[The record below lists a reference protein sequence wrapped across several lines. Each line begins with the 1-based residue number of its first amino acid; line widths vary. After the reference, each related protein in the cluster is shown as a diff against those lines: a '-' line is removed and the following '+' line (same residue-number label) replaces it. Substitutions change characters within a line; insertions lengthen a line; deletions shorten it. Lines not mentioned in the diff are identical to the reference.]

1 MMKEK
6 LIVLGSGESG
16 IGAAILGK
24 QKGYDVFLSDINA
37 IPQPLQNLLNEK
49 GIVWESGQ
57 HSLASMKGASIAVK
71 SPGIPK
77 DIPVLEGLR
86 ENGTQILSE
95 IEFAAQSTSA
105 TLIGITGTNGKTTTT
120 MMTYEILKNAGL
132 HVGLAGNI
140 GSSFAK
146 QVAEQDFEYY
156 VLEISSFQLDDID
169 QFSPHIAVITNI
181 TPDHLD
187 RYDYSFESYI
197 QAKLKITKNQSSNN
211 FFLFNSDDE
220 VLVEAL
226 NSYKINAQKVP
237 FGTLSQEISGSYLE
251 DDKLILKHKH
261 QTTMIHSVEFP
272 FSGRHNLLNAMA
284 AATIGNLLSINKKSI
299 RESLTH
305 FKGAPHRM
313 ENVVTIQRVNYIN
326 DSKATNINATYFALD
341 SIQTPLIWIVGGV
354 DKGNDYD
361 ILLPLIRKKA
371 KAVICLGVDNSKLR
385 DAFEQTSDVFMET
398 ESMTEAVKIAHKLA
412 EPKDTVLLSPACA
425 SFDLFKNYEDRGDQF
440 KAAVRNL

>member
-1 MMKEK
+1 MKEK
-6 LIVLGSGESG
+6 LIVLGAGESG

-24 QKGYDVFLSDINA
+24 QKGYEVFLSDANE
-37 IPQPLQNLLNEK
+37 IPVSLQNILNAK
-49 GIVWESGQ
+49 GILWESGQ
-57 HSLASMKGASIAVK
+57 HSLSSMEGASIAVK
-71 SPGIPK
+71 SPGVPGNT
-77 DIPVLEGLR
+77 PLLNGLR
-86 ENGTQILSE
+86 AKGTRIISE

-132 HVGLAGNI
+132 NVGLAGNI

-146 QVAEQDFEYY
+146 QVAEEDYEFY

-169 QFSPHIAVITNI
+169 QFAPHIALITNI

-187 RYDYSFESYI
+187 RYDFSFETYI
-197 QAKLKITKNQSSNN
+197 QAKLKITKNQSSKN
-211 FFLFNSDDE
+211 FFLFNADDE
-220 VLVEAL
+220 ILVSAL
-226 NSYKINAQKVP
+226 KDYKTSAQKVS
-237 FGTLSQEISGSYLE
+237 FGSSPIENTGSYLK
-251 DDKLILKHKH
+251 DTQFILKKQN
-261 QTTMIHSVEFP
+261 QTTMIQSVEFP

-284 AATIGNLLSINKKSI
+284 AATIGDLLSINKESI

-313 ENVVTIQRVNYIN
+313 EKVLTIQRVQYVN
-326 DSKATNINATYFALD
+326 DSKATNINATYFALE
-341 SIQTPLIWIVGGV
+341 SVQTPLIWIVGGV
-354 DKGNDYD
+354 DKGNDYET
-361 ILLPLIRKKA
+361 LLPLIRKKA
-371 KAVICLGVDNSKLR
+371 KAIICLGVDNSKLR
-385 DAFEQTSDVFMET
+385 DAFEGTSEVFIET
-398 ESMTEAVKIAHKLA
+398 EFMTEAVKIAHKLA

>member
-1 MMKEK
+1 MKEK
-6 LIVLGSGESG
+6 LVVLGSGESG

-57 HSLASMKGASIAVK
+57 HSLASMEGASIAVK

-385 DAFEQTSDVFMET
+385 DAFERTSDVFMET

>member
-1 MMKEK
+1 MKKEK
-6 LIVLGSGESG
+6 VVVLGAGESG
-16 IGAAILGK
+16 IGAAILAK
-24 QKGYDVFLSDINA
+24 QKGYEVFLSDKNI
-37 IPQPLQNLLNEK
+37 IPLKLQSFLDERE
-49 GIVWESGQ
+49 IIWESGQ
-57 HSLASMKGASIAVK
+57 HSLAPMEGASIVIK
-71 SPGIPK
+71 SPGIPG
-77 DIPVLEGLR
+77 DIPLLEGLR
-86 ENGTQILSE
+86 GNGTRILSE

-120 MMTYEILKNAGL
+120 MMTYEILKKSGF

-146 QVAEQDFEYY
+146 QVAEEDFDYY

-181 TPDHLD
+181 TSDHLD
-187 RYDYSFESYI
+187 RYGYSFESYI

-220 VLVEAL
+220 LLVKSL
-226 NSYKINAQKVP
+226 SNYKINAQKIP
-237 FGTLSQEISGSYLE
+237 FGTLDEHTSGSYLE
-251 DDKLILKHKH
+251 DDKLILKHQN

-284 AATIGNLLSINKKSI
+284 AATIGNLLSINKESI

-313 ENVVTIQRVNYIN
+313 ENVLTIQRVNYIN
-326 DSKATNINATYFALD
+326 DSKATNINATYFALE

-354 DKGNDYD
+354 DKGNDYNV
-361 ILLPLIRKKA
+361 LLSLIRKKA
-371 KAVICLGVDNSKLR
+371 KAVICLGIDNSKLR
-385 DAFEQTSDVFMET
+385 NAFEATSDVFMET

-440 KAAVRNL
+440 KDAVRNL